1 MAKKAGARAGT
12 SNNSNSNG
20 NGNGN
25 GNSAASHKRNNSIPP
40 LRPPKLAFHSASAT
54 APTAATAPRPSMP
67 IMAGPKRTLSM
78 PSVPAGA
85 TADADADGTGSE
97 TQRPRQPIDP
107 AADMDM
113 DDANAPQGVPEAG
126 ATATTAARPSTSG
139 TSRVAHVVADL
150 DTIHRHVLDDM
161 RAFVSQQNTR
171 LAKSKAHTHHL
182 AAEFASLEA
191 RLAQAVADRDTL
203 VAAVHKL
210 EEEMQDRDTKIATL
224 AELAQHA
231 SEELAAKDDQ
241 VEQLAE
247 QLTAAASQLQHLE
260 SDRDQAIAQAE
271 DAEQRLR
278 VRSAEVD
285 VLQEDL
291 ARKADMTRDLE
302 EEVQRL
308 TGEHTSLVY
317 ERENLMNQVARYE
330 ERIQELAEQTKA
342 MAELE
347 SFARNAQ
354 DEMATL
360 TQQIES
366 KDLELIRV
374 SRLLEDSG
382 VQRSG
387 LEDQLREEQ
396 SKYKAQLE
404 SIELLHNTMDEL
416 QGKNRHLDQELETA
430 RKRIAE
436 LEAAAAAGG
445 GGATGSAEPAT
456 RGGPSRG
463 MLLPVAEEDDIGA
476 RNDAVMKLQKGLP
489 FAIPKTRGPSS
500 VMSTSEH
507 IFSTLE
513 RLGIG
518 SKRKAGAMSTVGD
531 GFRIPDPAAKR
542 RAFDSMSVSGRSE
555 FRMPTTPAAPRL
567 GPSTAMTTRSG
578 AVPSVSP
585 RLGLIPKSTVVTF
598 SGFRE
603 SLPGFHPKLKETLSQ
618 HIIDL
623 NGGVKHES
631 DEFDYSITHVLTPP
645 NSRTIKTLAAALSH
659 KYLVFDVQWI
669 YDSVKAGKFLPV
681 DPKHGVRYFS
691 TPFKGKTLCITDAFR
706 EENAARVF
714 RMENAELLVQK
725 YGKGTI
731 VSDPNQADWVLTSA
745 SDKSTYKGRVV
756 DWTAFIKII
765 VPDYQKEGS

>member
-1 MAKKAGARAGT
+1 
-12 SNNSNSNG
+12 
-20 NGNGN
+20 
-25 GNSAASHKRNNSIPP
+25 
-40 LRPPKLAFHSASAT
+40 
-54 APTAATAPRPSMP
+54 MP
-67 IMAGPKRTLSM
+67 IMSGPKRTLSM

-85 TADADADGTGSE
+85 PADADGDGTGSE
-97 TQRPRQPIDP
+97 TQRPRRPVDLA
-107 AADMDM
+107 AADMGM
-113 DDANAPQGVPEAG
+113 DDADAPHDNGPAAG
-126 ATATTAARPSTSG
+126 AAATADARPSTSG
-139 TSRVAHVVADL
+139 ANRVAHVVADI
-150 DTIHRHVLDDM
+150 DAIQRQVLDDL
-161 RAFVSQQNTR
+161 RAVVSQHSTR
-171 LAKSKAHTHHL
+171 LARSKAHTHHL

-191 RLAQAVADRDTL
+191 RLAQTVSDRDTL
-203 VAAVHKL
+203 VATVHKL
-210 EEEMQDRDTKIATL
+210 EEEMQDRDTKIAALT
-224 AELAQHA
+224 ELVQHA
-231 SEELAAKDDQ
+231 SEELAVKDDQ

-260 SDRDQAIAQAE
+260 SERDQATAQAE

-302 EEVQRL
+302 EEVHRL

-317 ERENLMNQVARYE
+317 ERENLMNQVARHE
-330 ERIQELAEQTKA
+330 KRIQELAEQTKA

-404 SIELLHNTMDEL
+404 SIELLHNAMDEL
-416 QGKNRHLDQELETA
+416 QGKNRQLDQELETA

-436 LEAAAAAGG
+436 LETAAAAG
-445 GGATGSAEPAT
+445 GGATGSAEPAG
-456 RGGPSRG
+456 RGGPNRG
-463 MLLPVAEEDDIGA
+463 MMLPVAEEDGMDA

-518 SKRKAGAMSTVGD
+518 NKRKAGAMSTVGD
-531 GFRIPDPAAKR
+531 GFRIPDPATKR
-542 RAFDSMSVSGRSE
+542 RALDTMSVAGRSE
-555 FRMPTTPAAPRL
+555 FRMPTTPAASRL
-567 GPSTAMTTRSG
+567 GPSTAMTTRTG
-578 AVPSVSP
+578 AIPSVSP

-659 KYLVFDVQWI
+659 RFLVFDVQWI

-681 DPKHGVRYFS
+681 DPKHGVRYFN

-731 VSDPNQADWVLTSA
+731 VSDPNNADWVLTSA
-745 SDKSTYKGRVV
+745 SDKSTYKGRVI